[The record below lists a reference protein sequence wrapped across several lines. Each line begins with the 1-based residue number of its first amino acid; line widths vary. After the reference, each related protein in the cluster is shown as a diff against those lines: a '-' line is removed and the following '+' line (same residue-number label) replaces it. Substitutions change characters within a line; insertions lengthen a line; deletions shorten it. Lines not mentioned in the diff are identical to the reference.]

1 LKKNT
6 SGLSEKLSACL
17 TKTSWSKLESFTNT
31 AQYGPNDKLYIF
43 PYFSFS
49 FLFVCNKSL
58 PNKLVKFPMN
68 GKGVG
73 PGGISTGRRDLTQK
87 NVKTNDTRI
96 KERFQPLNSSKI

>member
-1 LKKNT
+1 MKFDDYILELL
-6 SGLSEKLSACL
+6 SGWNLSFILVSLVL
-17 TKTSWSKLESFTNT
+17 TFFWVRSRR
-31 AQYGPNDKLYIF
+31 PVV
-43 PYFSFS
+43 S

>member
-1 LKKNT
+1 LFGSDLLQTNRKLKEKYGNIY
-6 SGLSEKLSACL
+6 SLSL
-17 TKTSWSKLESFTNT
+17 
-31 AQYGPNDKLYIF
+31 GPYWAVFVNDSNL
-43 PYFSFS
+43 
-49 FLFVCNKSL
+49 LHEVFVKHAKSL